1 MENSQEVHVA
11 RQPIF
16 DRKQNVVA
24 YELLFRGKNS
34 TNLYDGTDGD
44 LATQEVISN
53 SFLVIGIAQISGD
66 KKAFINFTENALKR
80 NMALMLPKD
89 LVAIEVLESV
99 EATAEIIKCCKELKE
114 KGYSLVLD
122 DFVFSPSYMPLIL
135 LADIIKV
142 DYRATTYEDRKK
154 LLECKEAYSV
164 EFLAE
169 KIETPEEFS
178 EALEMGFSYFQGYFF
193 CKPVI
198 VAAKNLPGYKTSYFH
213 ILQELNRPEVE
224 FSCIEEIIRKDVSL
238 SYKLLRFINSPVF
251 GFQNNIS
258 SLRQALALLGQ
269 KEIIKWISLISLQC
283 MGQDKPDELMLN
295 SLIRAKFAEQI
306 AKTNKWLHISAD
318 AFLMGMLSHIDA
330 LLGRSMT
337 DILEEIGLDEEIK
350 NALVGRTSAS
360 KLAMVLK
367 IVQLYER
374 ANWGELEECIVAY
387 EFNEAALCRSYRE
400 ALGWAHD
407 VLVSNQ

>member
-1 MENSQEVHVA
+1 
-11 RQPIF
+11 
-16 DRKQNVVA
+16 
-24 YELLFRGKNS
+24 
-34 TNLYDGTDGD
+34 
-44 LATQEVISN
+44 
-53 SFLVIGIAQISGD
+53 
-66 KKAFINFTENALKR
+66 
-80 NMALMLPKD
+80 
-89 LVAIEVLESV
+89 
-99 EATAEIIKCCKELKE
+99 
-114 KGYSLVLD
+114 
-122 DFVFSPSYMPLIL
+122 MPLIL

-142 DYRATTYEDRKK
+142 DYRATTYEERKK
-154 LLECKEAYSV
+154 LLECKAAYSV

-178 EALEMGFSYFQGYFF
+178 EALDMGFAYFQGYFF

>member
-34 TNLYDGTDGD
+34 MNLYDGEDGD

-53 SFLVIGIAQISGD
+53 SFLVIGIARISGD
-66 KKAFINFTENALKR
+66 KKAFINFTEKALKR
-80 NMALMLPKD
+80 NMAFMLPKD

-114 KGYSLVLD
+114 KGYSIVLD

-154 LLECKEAYSV
+154 LLECKDAYSV

-198 VAAKNLPGYKTSYFH
+198 VTAKNLPGYKTSYFH

-238 SYKLLRFINSPVF
+238 SYKLLRFVNSPVF

-269 KEIIKWISLISLQC
+269 KEIMKWISLISLQC
-283 MGQDKPDELMLN
+283 IGKDKPDELMLN

-306 AKTNKWLHISAD
+306 AKTKWVHIAAD
-318 AFLMGMLSHIDA
+318 AFLMGMFSHIDA

-337 DILEEIGLDEEIK
+337 DILEEIGLEEEIK
-350 NALVGRTSAS
+350 NALVGITSDS
-360 KLAMVLK
+360 KLAVVMK
-367 IVQLYER
+367 MVQLYER
-374 ANWGELEECIVAY
+374 ANWGELEACIAAH
-387 EFNEAALCRSYRE
+387 EFNEAALCKSYRE

>member
-34 TNLYDGTDGD
+34 MNLYDGEDGD

-154 LLECKEAYSV
+154 LLECKDAYSV

-198 VAAKNLPGYKTSYFH
+198 VTAKNLPGYKTSYFH
-213 ILQELNRPEVE
+213 ILQELNRAEVE

-238 SYKLLRFINSPVF
+238 SYKLLRFVNSPVF

-306 AKTNKWLHISAD
+306 AKTKWVHIAAD
-318 AFLMGMLSHIDA
+318 AFLMGMFSHIDA

-337 DILEEIGLDEEIK
+337 DILEEIGLEEEIK
-350 NALVGRTSAS
+350 NALVGITSDS
-360 KLAMVLK
+360 KLAVVMK
-367 IVQLYER
+367 MVQLYER
-374 ANWGELEECIVAY
+374 ANWGELEACIAAH
-387 EFNEAALCRSYRE
+387 EFNEAALCKSYRE

>member
-154 LLECKEAYSV
+154 LLECKDAYSV

-198 VAAKNLPGYKTSYFH
+198 VTAKNLPGYKTSYFH

-238 SYKLLRFINSPVF
+238 SYKLLRFVNSPVF

-269 KEIIKWISLISLQC
+269 KEIMKWISLISLQC
-283 MGQDKPDELMLN
+283 IGKDKPDELMLN

-306 AKTNKWLHISAD
+306 AKTKWVHIAAD
-318 AFLMGMLSHIDA
+318 AFLMGMFSHIDA

-337 DILEEIGLDEEIK
+337 DILEEIGLEEEIK
-350 NALVGRTSAS
+350 NALVGITSDS
-360 KLAMVLK
+360 KLAVVMK
-367 IVQLYER
+367 MVQLYER
-374 ANWGELEECIVAY
+374 ANWGELEACIAAH
-387 EFNEAALCRSYRE
+387 EFNEAALCKSYRE

>member
-198 VAAKNLPGYKTSYFH
+198 VAAKNLPGYKTSYFQ

-238 SYKLLRFINSPVF
+238 SYKLLRFVNSPVF

-269 KEIIKWISLISLQC
+269 NEIMKWISLISLQC
-283 MGQDKPDELMLN
+283 IGKDKPDELMLN

-306 AKTNKWLHISAD
+306 AKTKWVHIAAD
-318 AFLMGMLSHIDA
+318 AFLMGMFSHIDA

-337 DILEEIGLDEEIK
+337 DILEEIGLEEEIK
-350 NALVGRTSAS
+350 NALVGITSDS
-360 KLAMVLK
+360 KLAVVMK
-367 IVQLYER
+367 MVQLYER
-374 ANWGELEECIVAY
+374 ANWGELEACIAAH
-387 EFNEAALCRSYRE
+387 EFNEAALCKSYRE

>member
-34 TNLYDGTDGD
+34 MNLYDGEDGD

-53 SFLVIGIAQISGD
+53 SFLVIGIARISGD
-66 KKAFINFTENALKR
+66 KKAFINFTEKALKR
-80 NMALMLPKD
+80 NMAFMLPKD

-114 KGYSLVLD
+114 KGYSIVLD

-154 LLECKEAYSV
+154 LLECKDAYSV

-198 VAAKNLPGYKTSYFH
+198 VTAKNLPGYKTSYFH

-238 SYKLLRFINSPVF
+238 SYKLLRFVNSPVF

-269 KEIIKWISLISLQC
+269 KEIMKWISLISLQC
-283 MGQDKPDELMLN
+283 IGKDKPDELMLN

-306 AKTNKWLHISAD
+306 AKTKWVHIAAD
-318 AFLMGMLSHIDA
+318 AFLMGMFSHIDA

-337 DILEEIGLDEEIK
+337 DILVEIGLEEEIK
-350 NALVGRTSAS
+350 NALVGITSDS
-360 KLAMVLK
+360 KLAVVMK
-367 IVQLYER
+367 MVQLYER
-374 ANWGELEECIVAY
+374 ANWGELEACIAAH
-387 EFNEAALCRSYRE
+387 EFNEAALCKSYRE

>member
-1 MENSQEVHVA
+1 MENRQEVHVA

-34 TNLYDGTDGD
+34 INLYDGEDGD

-66 KKAFINFTENALKR
+66 KKAFTNFTENALKR
-80 NMALMLPKD
+80 NIALMLPKD

-99 EATAEIIKCCKELKE
+99 EATEEIITCCKELKE
-114 KGYSLVLD
+114 KGYSIVLD

-142 DYRATTYEDRKK
+142 DYRATTYEERKK
-154 LLECKEAYSV
+154 LLECKAAYSV

-178 EALEMGFSYFQGYFF
+178 EALDMGFAYFQGYFF

-269 KEIIKWISLISLQC
+269 KEIIK
-283 MGQDKPDELMLN
+283 
-295 SLIRAKFAEQI
+295 
-306 AKTNKWLHISAD
+306 
-318 AFLMGMLSHIDA
+318 
-330 LLGRSMT
+330 
-337 DILEEIGLDEEIK
+337 
-350 NALVGRTSAS
+350 
-360 KLAMVLK
+360 
-367 IVQLYER
+367 
-374 ANWGELEECIVAY
+374 
-387 EFNEAALCRSYRE
+387 
-400 ALGWAHD
+400 
-407 VLVSNQ
+407 

>member
-1 MENSQEVHVA
+1 
-11 RQPIF
+11 
-16 DRKQNVVA
+16 
-24 YELLFRGKNS
+24 
-34 TNLYDGTDGD
+34 
-44 LATQEVISN
+44 
-53 SFLVIGIAQISGD
+53 
-66 KKAFINFTENALKR
+66 
-80 NMALMLPKD
+80 MALMLPKD

-99 EATAEIIKCCKELKE
+99 EATEEIITCCKELKE
-114 KGYSLVLD
+114 KGYSIVLD

-198 VAAKNLPGYKTSYFH
+198 VAAKNLTGYKSSYFH

-238 SYKLLRFINSPVF
+238 SYNLLRFINSPVF

-330 LLGRSMT
+330 LLGRSMS

-350 NALVGRTSAS
+350 NVLVGRTSAS
-360 KLAMVLK
+360 K
-367 IVQLYER
+367 
-374 ANWGELEECIVAY
+374 
-387 EFNEAALCRSYRE
+387 
-400 ALGWAHD
+400 
-407 VLVSNQ
+407 